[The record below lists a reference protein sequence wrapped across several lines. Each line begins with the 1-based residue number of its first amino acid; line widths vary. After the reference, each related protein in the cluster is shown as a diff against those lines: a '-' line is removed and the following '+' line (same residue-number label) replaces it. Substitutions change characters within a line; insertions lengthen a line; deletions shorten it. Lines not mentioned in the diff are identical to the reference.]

1 MWVWITAFSLLIFM
15 LSLREVCFIKSKW
28 DVPLIYYSDVVGLI
42 IIDLLIETL
51 FDNNSTWNHHW
62 LVLP

>member
-1 MWVWITAFSLLIFM
+1 MWVWTTAFSLLIFM

-51 FDNNSTWNHHW
+51 FDNNSIGIIIG
-62 LVLP
+62 